1 MSTESIGWK
10 RDQQSVVH
18 DGPRKILKRTFIL
31 PEGSRADYEII
42 DEGETCCIVAITTN
56 NEVVLVEQFRPGP
69 EKYLLEL
76 PGGKIENNE
85 TPLEAIT
92 RELLEETG
100 YRGDVTQINRTYG
113 SAYSN
118 RIRHN
123 FLATDCVKV
132 AELNPQQ
139 GESIKLHLMPLNE
152 FVEHIR
158 SGNLTDVEAG
168 YAALDKLGL
177 L

>member
-1 MSTESIGWK
+1 MSIGWK
-10 RDQQSVVH
+10 KNQQLIIH
-18 DGPRKILKRTFIL
+18 DGPRKILKKIFIL
-31 PEGSRADYEII
+31 PNGSRADYEII
-42 DEGETCCIVAITTN
+42 DEGETVCVVAITTN
-56 NEVVLVEQFRPGP
+56 NKVVLVEQFRPGP

-76 PGGKIENNE
+76 PGGNVETNEN
-85 TPLEAIT
+85 PLEAII

-100 YRGDVTQINRTYG
+100 YRGNITQINRTYG

-123 FLATDCVKV
+123 FLAIDCVKEV
-132 AELNPQQ
+132 EPNPK
-139 GESIKLHLMPLNE
+139 EEEFIKLHLIPLNE
-152 FVEHIR
+152 FVEYVR

>member
-1 MSTESIGWK
+1 MEWGKK
-10 RDQQSVVH
+10 RESVVSVGH
-18 DGPRKILKRTFIL
+18 RKIIERTFIL
-31 PEGSRADYEII
+31 PDGSKTDYGII
-42 DEGETCCIVAITTN
+42 DEGETCCVVAITTE
-56 NEVVLVEQFRPGP
+56 NEVVLVGQFRPGP

-76 PGGKIENNE
+76 PGGNVEKNE
-85 TPLEAIT
+85 TPTEAIT

-100 YRGDVTQINRTYG
+100 YQGFVIKINRTYG

-123 FLATDCVKV
+123 FLATDCIK
-132 AELNPQQ
+132 ATEPSP
-139 GESIKLHLMPLNE
+139 GEREFLKLHLMPLNE
-152 FVEHIR
+152 FIKHVR
-158 SGNLTDVEAG
+158 SGNLTDVETG